1 MIRHFLRDD
10 DLTPAEQASVLDLAS
25 VMKIHR
31 FGFRPLE
38 GPQSVALLFD
48 KPSTRTRVSFMVGV
62 SELGGNPVVLDS
74 GNMHFSLGESL
85 EDTIR
90 AIDRQLSAVV
100 WRTFGQ
106 NLLETMAA
114 NSRVPVVNAL
124 SDDFHPCQLLAD
136 LLTIREHLGST
147 QGKTIAYFGDISNN
161 MAHSYALAC
170 VNAGMH
176 VRLAGPDGDAPKPDV
191 FADALALAEET
202 GGSLQ
207 VVHDVKEA
215 AHDADV
221 LATDTWR
228 SMGQDDLSDERI
240 ASLRAFSLTPDVLG
254 VARREV
260 IVLHCLPAYRGYEIS
275 AEVID
280 GPRSVAFDQA
290 ENRLH
295 AQKAVLAFL
304 LGHTS
309 HPLA

>member
-1 MIRHFLRDD
+1 MTRHFLRDD
-10 DLTPAEQASVLDLAS
+10 DLSPEEQAQVLDLAAT
-25 VMKIHR
+25 MKGDR
-31 FGFRPLE
+31 FGYRPLD

-85 EDTIR
+85 EDTIH

-106 NLLETMAA
+106 HLLETMAA

-136 LLTIREHLGST
+136 LLTIREHLGT
-147 QGKTIAYFGDISNN
+147 TKGKTIAYFGDITNN

-176 VRLAGPDGDAPKPDV
+176 VRLVGPEGDLPKASV
-191 FADALALAEET
+191 LADAQALAERT
-202 GGSLQ
+202 GGSIDI
-207 VVHDVKEA
+207 VHDVKQG
-215 AHDADV
+215 AHDVDV

-228 SMGQDDLSDERI
+228 SMGQAELSEERI
-240 ASLRAFSLTPDVLG
+240 AALRTFSLTQEVL
-254 VARREV
+254 EV
-260 IVLHCLPAYRGYEIS
+260 SKPESIVLHCLPAYRGYEID
-275 AEVID
+275 ADVID
-280 GPRSVAFDQA
+280 GPHSVAFDQA

-295 AQKAVLAFL
+295 AQKALLSFL
-304 LGHTS
+304 LGHTA
-309 HPLA
+309 HA